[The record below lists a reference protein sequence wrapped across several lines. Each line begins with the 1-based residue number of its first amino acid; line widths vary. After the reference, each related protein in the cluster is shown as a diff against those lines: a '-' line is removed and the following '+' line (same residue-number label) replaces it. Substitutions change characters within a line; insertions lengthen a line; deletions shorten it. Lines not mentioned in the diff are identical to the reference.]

1 MRARVNKGRA
11 GGGTDTAFWVSCVIQ
26 LRISTGYMRTC
37 CDMYIAFLFIL
48 QISHKYNDQRDVW
61 PLTTCLVMAERVR
74 PFSTLLQTPG
84 GNRHARITVSTSIA
98 DYTSPPL
105 RVEFFENMVEEDND
119 CGYRW
124 TTPSSLVS
132 LWLDLTAALRFNA
145 DTGVSCGVNCMTR
158 NNKNKNKS
166 TTDIP
171 KAH

>member
-1 MRARVNKGRA
+1 MSFDKVRQSVRARVNKGRA

-98 DYTSPPL
+98 DYTSPPPFALNFLKTWL
-105 RVEFFENMVEEDND
+105 RKTMIADID
-119 CGYRW
+119 GQLR
-124 TTPSSLVS
+124 L
-132 LWLDLTAALRFNA
+132 LWLAF
-145 DTGVSCGVNCMTR
+145 GS
-158 NNKNKNKS
+158 
-166 TTDIP
+166 I
-171 KAH
+171 